1 MENKGLLYGIL
12 ACVIALLLVGG
23 YAMLS
28 SKTVVTTE
36 KTVVTTEKPVIQ
48 VTNVQYN
55 DTALQNAIASVQ
67 TKVYEDS
74 NFKDSCKATA
84 TAEFTDREYK
94 DIFNFIEANQ
104 SDINE
109 KEDIISVKITDE
121 DVTDFDVTDKTCDV
135 TQYVTVKYDTED
147 GSGYTQTK
155 KLYLVIDSEIDTGS
169 VDSQEITLE

>member
-1 MENKGLLYGIL
+1 MKKMENKGLLIGIL
-12 ACVIALLLVGG
+12 ACVIAIILVGG
-23 YAMLS
+23 YGMMTAEPVS
-28 SKTVVTTE
+28 VTNNPA
-36 KTVVTTEKPVIQ
+36 PVIVQEQ
-48 VTNVQYN
+48 VNLTATNAEI
-55 DTALQNAIASVQ
+55 ALVKA
-67 TKVYEDS
+67 KVYEDS
-74 NFKDSCKATA
+74 NFKDACKVIA

-155 KLYLVIDSEIDTGS
+155 KLYLVIDSEIDTGD